1 MTGGFRP
8 EADGERNHHMII
20 AEFGSPTVIEA
31 VKLLILRCCSGWRSY
46 CFNRFSK
53 LVRFS

>member
-1 MTGGFRP
+1 MEVCVRP